1 MGRPGTLVLVIG
13 TIRLLQNLLRDIVD
27 GFADDGSCYQP
38 CKRMKFDSRRTK
50 IDPRIGKIGTF
61 IQLEEKVTV
70 RETGFKM
77 DGITLLTIIGGLIG
91 VGKEFLWIL
100 ILSFGIIEFTFH
112 FVKPFFVSL
121 FFHSSKSNK

>member
-1 MGRPGTLVLVIG
+1 MG
-13 TIRLLQNLLRDIVD
+13 TIILLQNLVVDIVN

-50 IDPRIGKIGTF
+50 FDPRIGKIGTF

-70 RETGFKM
+70 RETRFKM
-77 DGITLLTIIGGLIG
+77 NEVTLLTTIGGLIG

-100 ILSFGIIEFTFH
+100 IFSFGILKFIFLY
-112 FVKPFFVSL
+112 VKPLLVSL